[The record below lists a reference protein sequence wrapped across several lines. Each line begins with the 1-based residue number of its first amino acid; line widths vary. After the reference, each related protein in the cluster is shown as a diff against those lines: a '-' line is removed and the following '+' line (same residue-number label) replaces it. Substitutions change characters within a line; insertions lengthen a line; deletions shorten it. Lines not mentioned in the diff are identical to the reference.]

1 MRAVAS
7 AARRAPVGYVAPSRI
22 GEVHVGPSRVGRAAM
37 SRPRGT
43 EAEVS
48 ALHAKL
54 EDGVAVRGASGGLG
68 FEKKSSKKQKAAG
81 ASKAGKSAPAARE
94 FASTTSGAVAA
105 GHWDPW
111 ARPVEF
117 KMREANRKVGGL
129 YTMFVKGGTMGGTI
143 TESQDGAGT
152 SGLTRG
158 AKRKRDAAAAAPAQA
173 GASFAWKREIRSRL
187 QEAAGQSLKMKALRR
202 AVVGAAAATV
212 GGAKADLKATFERM
226 LRKTARA
233 EVDAA
238 SGTVRLRPKR

>member
-1 MRAVAS
+1 
-7 AARRAPVGYVAPSRI
+7 
-22 GEVHVGPSRVGRAAM
+22 M

-54 EDGVAVRGASGGLG
+54 EGGVAVRGASGGLG

-81 ASKAGKSAPAARE
+81 SSKAVQAARE

-152 SGLTRG
+152 GGLTRG
-158 AKRKRDAAAAAPAQA
+158 ATRKRD
-173 GASFAWKREIRSRL
+173 SSSR
-187 QEAAGQSLKMKALRR
+187 
-202 AVVGAAAATV
+202 
-212 GGAKADLKATFERM
+212 
-226 LRKTARA
+226 
-233 EVDAA
+233 
-238 SGTVRLRPKR
+238 

>member
-1 MRAVAS
+1 
-7 AARRAPVGYVAPSRI
+7 
-22 GEVHVGPSRVGRAAM
+22 M

-81 ASKAGKSAPAARE
+81 SSKAGKSAPAARE

-143 TESQDGAGT
+143 TDSQDGAGT
-152 SGLTRG
+152 SGSTRG
-158 AKRKRDAAAAAPAQA
+158 AKRKRDAAAAPAQA
-173 GASFAWKREIRSRL
+173 GASFAWKREIRSL
-187 QEAAGQSLKMKALRR
+187 LKAAAGQSLKTKALRR

-238 SGTVRLRPKR
+238 SGIVRLRPKR